1 MKKSPQPQFIEQE
14 DLFEFKDEGRSF
26 RLHPDAFTAWKKM
39 KDAARTVGISL
50 YIVSAFRSFERQSEI
65 IEKKRMKGIP
75 EEDIFKVSAP
85 PGFSEHH
92 TGRAV
97 DINLLN

>member
-1 MKKSPQPQFIEQE
+1 MKVEASGCIPMP
-14 DLFEFKDEGRSF
+14 LPHG
-26 RLHPDAFTAWKKM
+26 KKM

-65 IEKKRMKGIP
+65 IEQKREKGLS
-75 EEDIFKVSAP
+75 EEDAFKVSAP
-85 PGFSEHH
+85 PGFSEHN